1 MNVRLFIPLA
11 IALLQPVCA
20 IAIENGTA
28 KIYTTSKAEGKYID
42 CSVSAPFSKYGQPL
56 EGDAHIFIDLKHRF
70 EKFIGFGGAIT
81 DASAEVYAKLPG
93 EKQKEFIDAYYDD
106 EKGIGYNLVR
116 THMNSCDFSSDNY
129 IYIEEGDNSLESF
142 DVSHDEKYRIPLI
155 KEVMRKVGDDFLL
168 FFAPWS
174 PPAWMK
180 TNKSMLAGGHLLKEY
195 YPVWAEYYVRFIQEY
210 EKRNIPIWGLSI
222 QNESM
227 AATAW
232 EACQYDAD
240 EARVFLK
247 DYLGPALHRAGMG
260 DKKIMIWDHNRD
272 LIYQYVSVIMNDP
285 EAAKY
290 VWGAG
295 VHWYENWAGEPLYD
309 NVQLTK
315 AAFPDLNL
323 IFTEGCLA
331 FFDKDKLYD
340 VSRGEH
346 YATNIL
352 NDLRSGVMGWTD
364 WNILLDMTGG
374 PNHLNNYCF
383 APVHADVETGEL
395 HYTYA
400 YWYIGHFSKFI
411 KPGAVRV
418 AASSNR
424 SQLETV
430 AYLNPDNTLVVVVL
444 NRTGKDIKYGM
455 WMDGYNSPAII
466 KAHTIETWV
475 I

>member
-1 MNVRLFIPLA
+1 MAITAFWPLSLVSAADLDGA
-11 IALLQPVCA
+11 IADV
-20 IAIENGTA
+20 
-28 KIYTTSKAEGKYID
+28 YTTSKSEGKHIER
-42 CSVSAPFSKYGQPL
+42 SNSAPFEKYGQPL
-56 EGDAHIFIDLKHRF
+56 EGDAYIFIDAKHQF
-70 EKFIGFGGAIT
+70 ETFLGFGGAIT
-81 DASAEVYAKLPG
+81 DASAEVYAKLP
-93 EKQKEFIDAYYDD
+93 EDKRKELIEAYYDD

-116 THMNSCDFSSDNY
+116 THMNSCDFSSENY
-129 IYIEEGDNSLESF
+129 IYINEGDNSLNSF
-142 DVSHDEKYRIPLI
+142 DVSHDERYRIPLI
-155 KEVMRKVGDDFLL
+155 KDAMRKIGDEFLL

-180 TNKSMLAGGHLLKEY
+180 TNNSMLAGGHLLEKY
-195 YPVWAEYYVRFIQEY
+195 YPVWAEYYVKFIKEY
-210 EKRNIPIWGLSI
+210 EKRGIPIWGLSI

-232 EACQYDAD
+232 EACQYTAN
-240 EARVFLK
+240 EQRVFLR
-247 DYLGPALHRAGMG
+247 DYLGPALRHAGMG
-260 DKKIMIWDHNRD
+260 DKKVMIWDHNRD
-272 LIYQYVSVIMNDP
+272 LLYQYVSVIMNDP

-295 VHWYENWAGEPLYD
+295 VHWYESWAGEPLYD
-309 NVQLTK
+309 NVRLTK
-315 AAFPDLNL
+315 SAFPDLNL

-331 FFDKDKLYD
+331 FFDKDKLYELW
-340 VSRGEH
+340 RGEH

-411 KPGAVRV
+411 KRGAKRV

-430 AYLNPDNTLVVVVL
+430 AYLNPDNKLVVVVL
-444 NRTGKDIKYGM
+444 NRTDKDIKYGM
-455 WMDGYNSPAII
+455 WIDGYNSQSII
-466 KAHTIETWV
+466 KAHTITTWV
-475 I
+475 M